1 MLFEKEIKEAENRLY
16 NKNYYIEN
24 MVEPNNDCYEVY
36 NRDMEVVMDY
46 LSVAQ
51 LIQLSNILA

>member
-16 NKNYYIEN
+16 KKNYYIAN
-24 MVEPNNDCYEVY
+24 MAEPNNDCYEVY
-36 NRDMEVVMDY
+36 NRDMAIVIDY